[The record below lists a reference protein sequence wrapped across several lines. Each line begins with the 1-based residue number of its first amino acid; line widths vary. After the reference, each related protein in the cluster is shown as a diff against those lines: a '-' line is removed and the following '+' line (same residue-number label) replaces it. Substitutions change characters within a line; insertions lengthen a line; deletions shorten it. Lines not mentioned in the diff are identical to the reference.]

1 MWRIDR
7 DGLLATNVI
16 EETNDAVFV
25 INEYFRIRPVNY
37 AIEKKIFGDTTAI
50 TRLAVFD
57 TKKEAVEYLKKH
69 VDELNAEEI

>member
-25 INEYFRIRPVNY
+25 INDFVACRNNRPL
-37 AIEKKIFGDTTAI
+37 E
-50 TRLAVFD
+50 
-57 TKKEAVEYLKKH
+57 
-69 VDELNAEEI
+69 